1 MVHGNGVEVIPA
13 YITGK
18 IDLKGYNFSDVV
30 SSAYVYANATGNFTS
45 QVQVKNDGTYTL
57 TVNTPADGSPREY
70 TLYARVSL
78 KSSSIIQFDAGEHVK
93 LQTVRE
99 QSYSVNFSHEM
110 ATLTVEGNFSN
121 DDWTQ
126 ISPYYNSGSTNYLY
140 AYLYFN
146 KTGANSFLIPAN
158 IPFKWVL
165 GYAYPK
171 DTTKYTSLSLE
182 KKEFTAKPGETVK
195 LSWSG
200 TFPDIP
206 PTGKIYGTVSYGPLL
221 EGSLTRHNL
230 YAGSKST
237 TIVKDGSYEINNI
250 PAGNNISLR
259 AYSYFNNSRQYL
271 YWPYSY
277 INPENTNGYI
287 NLPAASVKEVNLS
300 AKPAMVKGK
309 ISITGSKSTSD
320 VTSGLHIRA
329 IGVSGTNTYG
339 GSALDQGI
347 INTTGEYSLYLT
359 PGLWDVGCSFNS
371 NYFTFSNNSSNPEE
385 YLNSSFMYY
394 DHTRTVSNGGGLK
407 LEAGQVIEGY
417 DIEIPT
423 GMVTIKFTS
432 SDGALIKSPNISASM
447 TESKN
452 GKAAYSCNVTGTG
465 SSKEVKEAQATIVAP
480 PGTYTVNTAAYVN
493 GSYVTFSPRS
503 VIVVE
508 GVHTVI
514 EINGPSLS
522 VESPTS
528 ELYTSEDS
536 VRVTGKATDDIGVT
550 SVTINGKPVDITPTG
565 NSQDPKEVSFDTVV
579 PLVNGP
585 NKIEV
590 IAADT
595 VGKLARDTRYVYKD
609 NSAPTLSVLPAD
621 GTFTQDTSVTLTGK
635 ATDDNK
641 ITQISINGL
650 NVDFTSSNNPDD
662 PNEVV
667 FSKKFDLSKGVN
679 KFTVTANA
687 QLLL

>member
-78 KSSSIIQFDAGEHVK
+78 KSSSIIQFDAGEKVK

-158 IPFKWVL
+158 IPFKWVS

-206 PTGKIYGTVSYGPLL
+206 PTGKIYGTVSYEPLL

-230 YAGSKST
+230 YAGSKSI

-250 PAGNNISLR
+250 PAGNNISSR

-287 NLPAASVKEVNLS
+287 NLPAASVKEVNLF

-359 PGLWDVGCSFNS
+359 PGLWDVGCSFNY
-371 NYFTFSNNSSNPEE
+371 NYFIFSNNSSNPEE

-394 DHTRTVSNGGGLK
+394 DYTRTVSNGGGLK

-432 SDGALIKSPNISASM
+432 SDVALIKSPNISASM

-514 EINGPSLS
+514 EINGPSLTL
-522 VESPTS
+522 ESPTS
-528 ELYTSEDS
+528 ELYTSENS
-536 VRVTGKATDDIGVT
+536 VRVTGKATDDTGVT

-590 IAADT
+590 IATDT

>member
-1 MVHGNGVEVIPA
+1 MKLQRILILFLIITVVLSPVMVHGNGVEVIPA

-99 QSYSVNFSHEM
+99 QSYSVNFSHKM

-385 YLNSSFMYY
+385 YLNSSLCI
-394 DHTRTVSNGGGLK
+394 TTTQ
-407 LEAGQVIEGY
+407 GQ
-417 DIEIPT
+417 
-423 GMVTIKFTS
+423 
-432 SDGALIKSPNISASM
+432 
-447 TESKN
+447 
-452 GKAAYSCNVTGTG
+452 
-465 SSKEVKEAQATIVAP
+465 
-480 PGTYTVNTAAYVN
+480 
-493 GSYVTFSPRS
+493 
-503 VIVVE
+503 
-508 GVHTVI
+508 
-514 EINGPSLS
+514 
-522 VESPTS
+522 
-528 ELYTSEDS
+528 
-536 VRVTGKATDDIGVT
+536 
-550 SVTINGKPVDITPTG
+550 
-565 NSQDPKEVSFDTVV
+565 
-579 PLVNGP
+579 
-585 NKIEV
+585 
-590 IAADT
+590 
-595 VGKLARDTRYVYKD
+595 
-609 NSAPTLSVLPAD
+609 
-621 GTFTQDTSVTLTGK
+621 
-635 ATDDNK
+635 
-641 ITQISINGL
+641 
-650 NVDFTSSNNPDD
+650 
-662 PNEVV
+662 
-667 FSKKFDLSKGVN
+667 
-679 KFTVTANA
+679 
-687 QLLL
+687 

>member
-1 MVHGNGVEVIPA
+1 
-13 YITGK
+13 
-18 IDLKGYNFSDVV
+18 
-30 SSAYVYANATGNFTS
+30 
-45 QVQVKNDGTYTL
+45 
-57 TVNTPADGSPREY
+57 
-70 TLYARVSL
+70 
-78 KSSSIIQFDAGEHVK
+78 
-93 LQTVRE
+93 
-99 QSYSVNFSHEM
+99 
-110 ATLTVEGNFSN
+110 
-121 DDWTQ
+121 
-126 ISPYYNSGSTNYLY
+126 
-140 AYLYFN
+140 
-146 KTGANSFLIPAN
+146 
-158 IPFKWVL
+158 
-165 GYAYPK
+165 
-171 DTTKYTSLSLE
+171 
-182 KKEFTAKPGETVK
+182 
-195 LSWSG
+195 
-200 TFPDIP
+200 
-206 PTGKIYGTVSYGPLL
+206 
-221 EGSLTRHNL
+221 
-230 YAGSKST
+230 
-237 TIVKDGSYEINNI
+237 
-250 PAGNNISLR
+250 
-259 AYSYFNNSRQYL
+259 
-271 YWPYSY
+271 
-277 INPENTNGYI
+277 
-287 NLPAASVKEVNLS
+287 
-300 AKPAMVKGK
+300 
-309 ISITGSKSTSD
+309 
-320 VTSGLHIRA
+320 
-329 IGVSGTNTYG
+329 
-339 GSALDQGI
+339 
-347 INTTGEYSLYLT
+347 
-359 PGLWDVGCSFNS
+359 
-371 NYFTFSNNSSNPEE
+371 
-385 YLNSSFMYY
+385 MYY
-394 DHTRTVSNGGGLK
+394 DYTRTVSNGGGLK

-432 SDGALIKSPNISASM
+432 SDVALIKSPNISASM

-514 EINGPSLS
+514 EINGPSLTL
-522 VESPTS
+522 ESPTS
-528 ELYTSEDS
+528 ELYTSENS
-536 VRVTGKATDDIGVT
+536 VRVTGKATDDTGVT

-590 IAADT
+590 IATDT